1 MKKVGSDSTVFSS
14 LDKIQ
19 NLLQKGTL
27 DELTKLVLVN
37 AIYFK
42 GSWEEKFK
50 ATSTRDTQFKLNQV
64 RPQIEQSLCS
74 FLSTSLHKSVINPIH
89 IILVLSSRMRA
100 SQ

>member
-42 GSWEEKFK
+42 GSWEEKFR

-64 RPQIEQSLCS
+64 RPRIEQSLCS
-74 FLSTSLHKSVINPIH
+74 TSF
-89 IILVLSSRMRA
+89 A
-100 SQ
+100 